1 MQSGG
6 GAVARFENKTIIGLT
21 GNIAVGKSVVRRM
34 MQHLGAYTI
43 DADGLTH
50 QAMMPGAP
58 AYKPVIEM
66 FGRYVVDAN
75 GQINRTKLGAIVF
88 NLPDALATLE
98 RIIHPIVGSA
108 VSTLISRATQKVVVV
123 EAIKLLEGNLTQLCD
138 AIWVVD
144 APPEMQL
151 ARLIQKREM
160 SEVEARKRIA
170 AQNPQADKLARADV
184 VIYNGT
190 DVDSTWKQV
199 QDAYNRIGAPPQPV
213 VPPPPPVQQPAAST
227 PTITPIAPAPA
238 PVISPALRT
247 DTQELVMV
255 DGVRARRGT
264 PNHAEEIAKFISAHS
279 GKEVSRMDIMLGFGQ
294 KSYFMG
300 QDTGGKV
307 IALIGWQV
315 ENLITTIDE
324 LYFAPE
330 APRAAAVT
338 AIMAQV
344 EESARSLQSEVGFV
358 FLPSSGDPSVR
369 AAFVN
374 NGYQSL
380 KVDEMTSPAWRE
392 AAHEQL
398 RDGITGLYK
407 VLRPDRV
414 TKPI

>member
-1 MQSGG
+1 M
-6 GAVARFENKTIIGLT
+6 ARFENKTIIGLT

-34 MQHLGAYTI
+34 IQHLGAYTI
-43 DADGLTH
+43 DADSLSH

-58 AYKPVIEM
+58 AYKPVIDM
-66 FGRYVVDAN
+66 FGRYIVDPN
-75 GQINRTKLGAIVF
+75 GQINRAKLGAIVF

-98 RIIHPIVGSA
+98 RLVHPVVGSA
-108 VSTLISRATQKVVVV
+108 VSTLISRATQKVIVV
-123 EAIKLLEGNLTQLCD
+123 EAIKLLEGNLADLCD

-199 QDAYNRIGAPPQPV
+199 QDAFNRIGAPPQPV
-213 VPPPPPVQQPAAST
+213 VPTPPAAQPAASA
-227 PTITPIAPAPA
+227 PTITPIAAAPPPPPAIA
-238 PVISPALRT
+238 PALRT

-264 PNHAEEIAKFISAHS
+264 PNHAEEIAKFITMTS

-300 QDTGGKV
+300 QDEGGKLV
-307 IALIGWQV
+307 ALIGWQV

-324 LYFAPE
+324 LYFTPN

-374 NGYQSL
+374 NGYQAL
-380 KVDEMTSPAWRE
+380 KVDEMNSPAWRE